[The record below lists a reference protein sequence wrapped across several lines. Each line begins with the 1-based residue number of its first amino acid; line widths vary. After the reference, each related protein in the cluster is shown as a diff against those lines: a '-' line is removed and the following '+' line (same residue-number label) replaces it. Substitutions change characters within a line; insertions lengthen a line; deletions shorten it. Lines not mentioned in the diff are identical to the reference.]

1 MLAEPIFIDTAEA
14 ARRLGL
20 SISTLEKY
28 RFHRVPDAPPFVRI
42 GRKVLYRVT
51 DLEAWAADRDSAQ

>member
-1 MLAEPIFIDTAEA
+1 MPAEPIFVDTQEA

-20 SISTLEKY
+20 SLSTLEKY

-42 GRKVLYRVT
+42 GRAVRYRVT
-51 DLEAWAADRDSAQ
+51 DLEAWAAARGAEQ

>member
-28 RFHRVPDAPPFVRI
+28 RFHRVPDAPPFVWI